1 MPVPLQARQVRLTPP
16 GRHRRQVPQ
25 GDDAHRTM

>member
-16 GRHRRQVPQ
+16 GRHRQHVPQ
-25 GDDAHRTM
+25 GDDVQAMT